1 MKYYQIHWGNCTKN
15 FNNLKPGDLLKVY
28 NKEILLFLK
37 QENGWF
43 VFLSKNNII
52 TKQNLVQGIY
62 EVVL

>member
-1 MKYYQIHWGNCTKN
+1 
-15 FNNLKPGDLLKVY
+15 LLKVY
-28 NKEILLFLK
+28 SKEVLLFLK